1 MDFSLSE
8 DEERVRSTVRAFARK
23 ELVQEAARWDREGV
37 TPDDAVVEK
46 MVELGLVG
54 MCLPEQYGGGG
65 QSLFMGILAIEQLA
79 AVSPLAAAPVFESN
93 VGPVRVIELFG
104 NEEQKKRWLPE
115 VAKGRL
121 QISVGM
127 TEPAAGSALTDLQTR
142 AEITSAGIKLN
153 GRKCFVTGGGHSG
166 AYLVYCRF
174 GDVRGAPGIGA
185 VVVEKGTPG
194 FSFGKQERFMGM
206 RGFPSCDLVF
216 EDCVV
221 PMENLVVPAGGFGA
235 LMQCFD
241 IERIGNSTM
250 ALGLATGAL
259 EFALDYA
266 KERHTFGKPICD
278 RQAIQLNAADMAIK
292 VESARLL
299 VYRAAV
305 TAGRGIPVIQEASM
319 AKVAANEAAKAVTDM
334 AVEMLGGYGYSAEFP
349 VERMLRDSRGWAIAG
364 GTLQMQKI
372 IIAATLFQRR
382 FNQYK

>member
-37 TPDDAVVEK
+37 TPDDAVVQK
-46 MVELGLVG
+46 MVALGLVG

-65 QSLFMGILAIEQLA
+65 QSLIMGILAIEQLA

-93 VGPVRVIELFG
+93 VGPVRVIEFFG
-104 NEEQKKRWLPE
+104 DEEQKKRWLPE

-142 AEITSAGIKLN
+142 AEVTSGGIKLN

-174 GDVRGAPGIGA
+174 DDVRGAPGIGA
-185 VVVEKGTPG
+185 VLVEKGTPG

-206 RGFPSCDLVF
+206 RGFPSADLVF

-221 PMENLVVPAGGFGA
+221 PKENLVVPAGGFGA

-266 KERHTFGKPICD
+266 KQRHTFGKPICD

-305 TAGRGIPVIQEASM
+305 NAGRGVPVIQEASM
-319 AKVAANEAAKAVTDM
+319 AKVAANEAAKVVTDM